1 MGFSV
6 EYQGETYE
14 MPARAGWA
22 MARQFIERFP
32 DDVPYTSGKLCAL
45 AQLQEYPALLQWYS
59 LDAEGKRIFL
69 QHLGMPEELF
79 HPMMEGLHWL
89 WNH

>member
-1 MGFSV
+1 MGFIV
-6 EYQGETYE
+6 EYQGQSYE

-22 MARQFIERFP
+22 MAQQYIERFSG
-32 DDVPYTSGKLCAL
+32 DVAYTSGKLHAL
-45 AQLQEYPALLQWYS
+45 AQLQEYPALMQWYS
-59 LDAEGKRIFL
+59 LDDEGKRTFL
-69 QHLGMPEELF
+69 RYLAMPEDLF